1 MSQDQRRPQGSGGLR
16 QRGGR
21 WQSSAADPRTGKTK
35 WKTWPADMTPRQV
48 QRAHGEWVLE
58 VRSGRAAD
66 PRATVAAFAKRWLT
80 VRESDMKAATW
91 ARHRANCRT
100 IERHIGSV
108 RMADLD
114 TLTIIESV
122 QTMRRLDGMAYAPD
136 AVASIKGTLVQL
148 CADAVAWRVIPANPT
163 AGVRL
168 PRADPSDRSVPTTEQ
183 VHAICDGETDPLWR
197 VCWELLAGT
206 GARPG
211 EVRALR
217 WGDVDLPGRKLT
229 IARTVT
235 QHGGVERIGA
245 TTKTRRSR
253 NVGIDDHLAAVLSTW
268 RSYLA
273 EHGGLYRARDDAP
286 VLPSIRS
293 QSGVVSA
300 GAMAKHWALALQ
312 RLNDD
317 PDVPDV
323 DPAVT
328 PHAVRHWVASTLM
341 ADGVAVQ
348 LIAAQ
353 LGHSITE
360 VELRYGKHA
369 PVDQAL
375 AVATRLPARRSAQA

>member
-1 MSQDQRRPQGSGGLR
+1 MSRDQRRPQGSGGLR

-21 WQSSAADPRTGKTK
+21 WQSSAADPRTGKVR
-35 WKTWPADMTPRQV
+35 WKTWPTDMTPRQV

-66 PRATVAAFAKRWLT
+66 PRATVAAFTRRWLT
-80 VRESDMKAATW
+80 VRQSDMTPATW
-91 ARHRANCRT
+91 ARHRANCKV
-100 IERHIGSV
+100 IDRHLGGV

-114 TLTIIESV
+114 TLTVIEAV
-122 QTMRRLDGMAYAPD
+122 QSMRRLDGTPYAAD
-136 AVASIKGTLVQL
+136 GRASIKGTLVQL

-168 PRADPSDRSVPTTEQ
+168 PRADPSDRAVPTTQQ
-183 VHAICDGETDPLWR
+183 VHAICDGEPDPLWR

-235 QHGGVERIGA
+235 QHGGVEAVGA

-253 NVGIDDHLAAVLSTW
+253 NVGIDDHLAAVLASW
-268 RSYLA
+268 RAHLA
-273 EHGGLYRARDDAP
+273 EAGGLYRARDDAP
-286 VLPSIRS
+286 VLPSDAS

-300 GAMAKHWALALQ
+300 GAMRRHWALALQ
-312 RLNDD
+312 RINAT
-317 PDVPDV
+317 PDV
-323 DPAVT
+323 DDIDLSVT

-341 ADGVAVQ
+341 ADGVAPQ

-360 VELRYGKHA
+360 VELRYGRHA
-369 PVDQAL
+369 PVDQAM
-375 AVATRLPARRSAQA
+375 AVVRSLPRRRTAEQ